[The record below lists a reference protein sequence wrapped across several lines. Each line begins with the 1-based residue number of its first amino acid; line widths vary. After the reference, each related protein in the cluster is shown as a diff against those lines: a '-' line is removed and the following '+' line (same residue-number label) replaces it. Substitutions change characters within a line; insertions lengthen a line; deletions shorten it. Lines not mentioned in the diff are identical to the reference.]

1 MGSVGRGQWISNAGD
16 PDKRKAERA
25 SRGRESLLMKKVDV
39 CGGEL
44 RTLTI
49 AATTPNGEIPVRQNR
64 DRYLCAWRGDWLT
77 DCYPA
82 ACD

>member
-1 MGSVGRGQWISNAGD
+1 MISNAGD

-25 SRGRESLLMKKVDV
+25 SRGRESLLMKKVD
-39 CGGEL
+39 GWGA

-64 DRYLCAWRGDWLT
+64 DRYLFAWRGDWLT